1 MYALNYGPAM
11 RAFTKKFKVPFSHL
25 LHLEHRSVVYVDD
38 SYLQGD
44 SCKAYFDNVIETVK
58 VLRKLG
64 FIIHTEKSVIIP
76 KQ

>member
-1 MYALNYGPAM
+1 M
-11 RAFTKKFKVPFSHL
+11 RAFKKNCKVPFSHL
-25 LHLEHRSVVYVDD
+25 LHLEHRSEVYIDD

-44 SCKAYFDNVIETVK
+44 SYKAHFDNVIETIK

-64 FIIHTEKSVIIP
+64 LIIHTEKSVIIP

>member
-1 MYALNYGPAM
+1 M
-11 RAFTKKFKVPFSHL
+11 RAFKKNCKVPFSHL
-25 LHLEHRSVVYVDD
+25 LHLEHRSEVYIDD

-44 SCKAYFDNVIETVK
+44 SYKAYFDNDKDLKVVKLAFSIK

-64 FIIHTEKSVIIP
+64 LIIHTEKSVIIP

>member
-1 MYALNYGPAM
+1 M
-11 RAFTKKFKVPFSHL
+11 RAFKKNCKVPFSRL
-25 LHLEHRSVVYVDD
+25 LHLEHRSEVYIDD

-44 SCKAYFDNVIETVK
+44 SYKAYFDNVIETIK

-64 FIIHTEKSVIIP
+64 LIIHTEKSVIIP

>member
-1 MYALNYGPAM
+1 M
-11 RAFTKKFKVPFSHL
+11 RAFKKNCKVPFSHL
-25 LHLEHRSVVYVDD
+25 LHLEHRSEVYIDN

-44 SCKAYFDNVIETVK
+44 SYKAYFDNVIETIK

-64 FIIHTEKSVIIP
+64 LIIHTEKSVIIP

>member
-1 MYALNYGPAM
+1 M
-11 RAFTKKFKVPFSHL
+11 RAFKKNCKVPFSHL
-25 LHLEHRSVVYVDD
+25 LHLEHRSEVYIDD

-44 SCKAYFDNVIETVK
+44 SCKAYFDNVIETIK

-64 FIIHTEKSVIIP
+64 LIIHTEKSVIIP

>member
-1 MYALNYGPAM
+1 M
-11 RAFTKKFKVPFSHL
+11 RAFKKNCKVPFSHL
-25 LHLEHRSVVYVDD
+25 LHLEHRSEVYIDD

-44 SCKAYFDNVIETVK
+44 SYKAYFDNVIETIK

-64 FIIHTEKSVIIP
+64 LIIHTEKSVIIP

>member
-1 MYALNYGPAM
+1 M
-11 RAFTKKFKVPFSHL
+11 RAFKKNCKVPFSHL
-25 LHLEHRSVVYVDD
+25 LHLERRSEVYIDD

-44 SCKAYFDNVIETVK
+44 SYKAYFDNVKETIK

-64 FIIHTEKSVIIP
+64 LIIHTEKSVIIP